1 MVPLCTAPL
10 HFDKEVGKGE
20 GKTEASLSSSSAAA
34 VVVRSATFV
43 NGWWIAVDPS
53 VRATTE
59 GRKFVVS
66 AASRALSL
74 PPLSSSNDAMTEADI
89 DGRARRVVPTAANE
103 RIVRCLE
110 CLAIGDAWEDGD
122 DGPDDD
128 GGAGYRA
135 FEPDMCKVP
144 ASSR

>member
-1 MVPLCTAPL
+1 M
-10 HFDKEVGKGE
+10 
-20 GKTEASLSSSSAAA
+20 
-34 VVVRSATFV
+34 FV
-43 NGWWIAVDPS
+43 NGGWIAVDPS

-66 AASRALSL
+66 AAYRAS
-74 PPLSSSNDAMTEADI
+74 PPSSSSNDAMTEADI
-89 DGRARRVVPTAANE
+89 DGWARRVVPTAANE
-103 RIVRCLE
+103 QIVRRLE

-122 DGPDDD
+122 DGPNDD